1 MTKNK
6 LIKITIKKL
15 IMKIFSLQIIINL
28 KVTDLIYLQTNIKM
42 YRLHFIIK
50 MKKLQIYFQIVVKIR
65 HILINKEINLSL

>member
-28 KVTDLIYLQTNIKM
+28 KVTDLIYLQMNIKM
-42 YRLHFIIK
+42 YRQHFIIK

>member
-28 KVTDLIYLQTNIKM
+28 KVTDIIYLQMNIKM
-42 YRLHFIIK
+42 YRQHFIIK
-50 MKKLQIYFQIVVKIR
+50 MKKLQI
-65 HILINKEINLSL
+65 

>member
-1 MTKNK
+1 VTKNR

-28 KVTDLIYLQTNIKM
+28 KVTDLIYLQMNTKM

>member
-28 KVTDLIYLQTNIKM
+28 KVTDLIYLQMNIKM

>member
-1 MTKNK
+1 MTKNR

-28 KVTDLIYLQTNIKM
+28 KVTDLIYLQMNIKM

>member
-28 KVTDLIYLQTNIKM
+28 KVTDLIYLQMIIKM
-42 YRLHFIIK
+42 YRQHFIIK

-65 HILINKEINLSL
+65 HILINKEINLS